1 MKILSSPYSHGPNEL
16 TRVMLKTTAAVIPGW
31 LALVWLFGPGV
42 VVNLVIV
49 TAIAYASETLML
61 VLRQRPLA
69 TLTDGSALLTAILLA
84 SSLPPYT
91 PWWIAAMGAAVAII
105 VGKQIYGGLGSNLF
119 NPAMVGFVTL
129 IISFPLEMTQWAAPL
144 TQLDHAPGLGD
155 AIAYS
160 LHGAFP
166 ATFAG
171 GLLDAISMATPLDHL
186 KTSLTQGHPVSEILD
201 TGKQYMMSLP
211 ATFWPALAWL
221 LGGLYLIWQRIIT
234 WQIPAAM
241 LAGIGGMALVFW
253 FIDPAQYASPTF
265 QLVAGASMLGAF
277 FIATD
282 PVTSSTTPLGKIW
295 FGLGCGVLTWI
306 IRTWGGYPDGVAF
319 SVLIMN
325 MAAPA
330 IDYFTKPKVYGH

>member
-1 MKILSSPYSHGPNEL
+1 MKILSSPYSHGPNQL
-16 TRVMLKTTAAVIPGW
+16 TLVMLKTTAAVIPGW

-49 TAIAYASETLML
+49 TLVAYASEALML
-61 VLRQRPLA
+61 TLRQRSL
-69 TLTDGSALLTAILLA
+69 TTMTDGSALLTAILLA

-91 PWWIAAMGAAVAII
+91 PWWVAAMGAAVAII

-129 IISFPLEMTQWAAPL
+129 IISFPLEMTQWTAPL
-144 TQLDHAPGLGD
+144 ALLDHTPTLGD
-155 AIAYS
+155 AIAFS
-160 LHGAFP
+160 LHGVFP
-166 ATFAG
+166 G
-171 GLLDAISMATPLDHL
+171 GTLDAMSMATPLDHL
-186 KTSLTQGHPVSEILD
+186 KTELTKGVQVKEILGS
-201 TGKQYMMSLP
+201 GKQYMGSLP

-234 WQIPAAM
+234 WQIPTAM
-241 LAGIGGMALVFW
+241 LAGIAGLSLIFW
-253 FIDPAQYASPTF
+253 LINPADYASPAF
-265 QLVAGASMLGAF
+265 HLVAGASMIGAF

-282 PVTSSTTPLGKIW
+282 PVTSSTTPMGKIW

-330 IDYFTKPKVYGH
+330 IDYFTKSKVYGH

>member
-1 MKILSSPYSHGPNEL
+1 MKILSSPYSHGPNQL
-16 TRVMLKTTAAVIPGW
+16 TRVMLKTTAAAIPGW

-49 TAIAYASETLML
+49 TLVAYASEALML
-61 VLRQRPLA
+61 LLRRRPLS
-69 TLTDGSALLTAILLA
+69 TMSDGSALLTAVLLA
-84 SSLPPYT
+84 ASLPPYT
-91 PWWIAAMGAAVAII
+91 PWWLAAMGAAVAII

-144 TQLDHAPGLGD
+144 AQLDHAPSFGD
-155 AIAYS
+155 ALAYA

-166 ATFAG
+166 G
-171 GLLDAISMATPLDHL
+171 GSLDAISMATPLDHL
-186 KTSLTQGHPVSEILD
+186 KTELTQGMPVHEILD
-201 TGKQYMMSLP
+201 SGKQYMMSLP

-221 LGGLYLIWQRIIT
+221 LGGLYLLQQRIIT

-241 LAGIGGMALVFW
+241 LSGIGGMALIFW
-253 FIDPAQYASPTF
+253 LINPAEYASPAF
-265 QLVAGASMLGAF
+265 HLVAGASMIGAF

-282 PVTSSTTPLGKIW
+282 PVTSSTTPMGKIW

-319 SVLIMN
+319 SVLLMN